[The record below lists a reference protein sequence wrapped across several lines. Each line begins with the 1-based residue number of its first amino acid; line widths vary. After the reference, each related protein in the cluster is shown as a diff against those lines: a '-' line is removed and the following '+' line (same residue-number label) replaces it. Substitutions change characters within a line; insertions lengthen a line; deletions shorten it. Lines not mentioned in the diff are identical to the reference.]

1 MARDLR
7 LQLILDTID
16 RATAPLRSV
25 STQTSRTTEAL
36 SQARRAHRQL
46 RSELGSAEEY
56 QNIQRELDGT
66 NNQLSQYR
74 ESLNQARTA
83 HEQQKTA
90 HEEIESQ
97 LKSSQRRYRELS
109 RAIMRGENVS
119 QEYRD
124 ELERVRTESDLLQRQ
139 FDRSSQRLS
148 SYRTTVNRTERSI
161 QTLTQR
167 ETSLTTALAEQRQR
181 LDRAGI
187 STDNLAD
194 TTADMRRR
202 LEQSTESINRQRRAL
217 ERLQQR
223 EQALAR
229 TRARIQAVRDFGS
242 NMAAQGAGMTASGGA
257 ALTGMGM
264 ALMPGIDYDAQKSAV
279 QAITRLQAD
288 DARLAALHQQSADL
302 GASTSYTSTE
312 VAQGQEFLARAGY
325 SPDAIRASMKDVL
338 DLATAN
344 RIELAEAADIA
355 SNIGGA
361 FRVDAEAAGSMQR
374 VADVLTATTTRA
386 NVDMQMLG
394 ETMKYLG
401 QASGLD
407 MSMEQAAAMAGLL
420 GNIGIQ
426 GSEAGTT
433 MRAMMTRL
441 AAPVGKAQDSLQE
454 LGVVVADSEGNL
466 RQIPDILADIGR
478 ATDKMGNI
486 ARASHL
492 KSIFGEEPGSGMA
505 LLIEKQGQ
513 AGIDKFAEI
522 LQTVKGENAQVAGVM
537 ADNLR
542 GDLDSLGS
550 AIESISNVM
559 TDANNGPLR
568 DLAQTITA
576 NVRAVSNWMQANP
589 EATRQIFK
597 LAAGAAALVAVLG
610 IALTSIGLVTMAIS
624 SSVSTFMTLGKVI
637 AVVGKL
643 FLANPIVAVVT
654 AIAAAAYLIYEN
666 WDTVGPYFKKLWEG
680 IKEIFA
686 WAMDGLAHLL
696 NNFSPIGILYNLIK
710 QAMAQFNIDMPAT
723 FTEAGSM
730 MINGLIKGLKSM
742 MPDVSATIGDIGD
755 NVSNWFKE
763 KLGIHSPSRV
773 FASHGS
779 DVMAGLEQGLDDN
792 ADKALT
798 PVDKLQANLKSIG
811 AGLAISTT
819 AIGPVSAVEPAT
831 GPKLAGAAP
840 AAITVQIGDIHI
852 HPTPGMDEH
861 ALAALVRT
869 EIERV
874 TREQLMRQRT
884 RMRDSE

>member
-7 LQLILDTID
+7 LQLVLDTID

-25 STQTSRTTEAL
+25 SSQSNRTTEAL
-36 SQARRAHRQL
+36 KAARTAHKKLKSDLGNVEEFQKIEQ
-46 RSELGSAEEY
+46 ELK
-56 QNIQRELDGT
+56 GT
-66 NNQLSQYR
+66 SDRLSQYR
-74 ESLNQARTA
+74 QNLGQTRTA
-83 HEQQKTA
+83 HEQQKTS
-90 HEEIESQ
+90 HEAVASQ
-97 LKSSQRRYRELS
+97 LKASQRRYKELS
-109 RAIMRGENVS
+109 KAIMRGEQVS

-124 ELERVRTESDLLQRQ
+124 ELERTRTESDLLQRQ
-139 FDRSSQRLS
+139 FDQSSRKLTN
-148 SYRTTVNRTERSI
+148 YRNTLTSTERSI

-202 LEQSTESINRQRRAL
+202 MEQSTESIERQRRAL

-229 TRARIQAVRDFGS
+229 TRARIQAVRNIGG

-264 ALMPGIDYDAQKSAV
+264 ALMPGIDYGAQKSAV

-288 DARLAALHQQSADL
+288 DPRLQALHNQSADL

-312 VAQGQEFLARAGY
+312 VAQGQEFMARAGY
-325 SPDAIRASMKDVL
+325 SPEAIRASMKDVL

-344 RIELAEAADIA
+344 RIEVSVAADIA
-355 SNIGGA
+355 SNISGA
-361 FRVDAEAAGSMQR
+361 FQIDAEATGSMQR
-374 VADVLTATTTRA
+374 VSDVLTATTTRA
-386 NVDMQMLG
+386 NVDMAMLG

-401 QASGLD
+401 QASDLN
-407 MSMEQAAAMAGLL
+407 MSLEQAAAMAGLL

-426 GSEAGTT
+426 GSQAGTT
-433 MRAMMTRL
+433 MRAMLTRL
-441 AAPVGKAQDSLQE
+441 AAPVGKAKDAIQE
-454 LGVVVADSEGNL
+454 LGISVADSQGNL
-466 RQIPDILADIGR
+466 RSIPDILSDINR
-478 ATDKMGNI
+478 ATKGMGNV
-486 ARASHL
+486 AKTSYL
-492 KSIFGEEPGSGMA
+492 KDIFGEEPGSGMA
-505 LLIEKQGQ
+505 ELIKKQGQ
-513 AGIDKFAEI
+513 TGIDKFVNI
-522 LQTVKGENAQVAGVM
+522 LGNVKGENAQVASVM

-542 GDLDSLGS
+542 GDLNSLGS
-550 AIESISNVM
+550 TIESISNVM
-559 TDANNGPLR
+559 TEANDGPLR
-568 DLAQTITA
+568 DLVTMITK
-576 NVRAVSNWMQANP
+576 NVRAVSGWIKENP
-589 EATRQIFK
+589 ELARTISMVLAGAAGLSVALGILAVVAGTTTVAFAA
-597 LAAGAAALVAVLG
+597 LASPIGLVILAVTALAAAGAAIYAYWEDLVPFFTWLWAEIKAGFEWGMDG
-610 IALTSIGLVTMAIS
+610 I
-624 SSVSTFMTLGKVI
+624 
-637 AVVGKL
+637 L
-643 FLANPIVAVVT
+643 FL
-654 AIAAAAYLIYEN
+654 
-666 WDTVGPYFKKLWEG
+666 F
-680 IKEIFA
+680 
-686 WAMDGLAHLL
+686 
-696 NNFSPIGILYNLIK
+696 NNFTPIGILYDLIK
-710 QAMAQFNIDMPAT
+710 TAMAQFNIDMPAT

-730 MINGLIKGLKSM
+730 MINGLIDGLKSM

-811 AGLAISTT
+811 AGLAISAT
-819 AIGPVSAVEPAT
+819 AIGPVSAVEPST
-831 GPKLAGAAP
+831 GPKLAGAAT